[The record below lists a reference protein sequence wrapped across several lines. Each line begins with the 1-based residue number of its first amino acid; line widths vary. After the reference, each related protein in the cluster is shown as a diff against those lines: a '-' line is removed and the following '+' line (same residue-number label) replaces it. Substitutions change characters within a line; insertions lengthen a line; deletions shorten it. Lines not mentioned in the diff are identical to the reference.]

1 MMAIFPFEMWIIG
14 KIYDGN
20 IPFQNVDNW
29 YDMMAKFLFY
39 YFSVLVLPKDLE

>member
-1 MMAIFPFEMWIIG
+1 MWIIGKDMMAIIPFEMWIIG

-29 YDMMAKFLFY
+29 
-39 YFSVLVLPKDLE
+39 